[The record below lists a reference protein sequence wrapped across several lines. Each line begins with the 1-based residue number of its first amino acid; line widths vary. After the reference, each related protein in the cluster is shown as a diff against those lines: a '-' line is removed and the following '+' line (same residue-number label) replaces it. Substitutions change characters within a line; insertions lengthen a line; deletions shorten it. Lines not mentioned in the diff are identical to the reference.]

1 MKIQKRSNIIFHYF
15 FYCVIG
21 FIYILISLS
30 FIQNA
35 YSQQRTS
42 LGDPVI
48 PLAILTKDD
57 QGKPLKFPSAVFCDH
72 KTGEI
77 YVVSSGSS
85 KVVIY
90 SPDYFPEISIGAG
103 RGIDAPRGVY
113 VDKLGNIY
121 ITQGPTSNHPS
132 EITVLNAA
140 LFPIKNIQL
149 TGFKGAK
156 NFIPV
161 NLIEGKDGNLYV
173 TGLGSYGVIVLNKDG
188 KFLKRIVP
196 GKNLYIKHSSV
207 PRIIIT
213 SIAQDKKGDLFML
226 SEATSKIYVYNA
238 SGDFLFSFGQKGGTL
253 GKTSHPR
260 GIAIDNRKQLIYV
273 VDYMRH
279 TVLAYNLRGNFMFE
293 FGGKGWSPGWFNY
306 PTSVA
311 VDKNGNIIIADLFN
325 QRVQVLKIGKPKDL
339 LNFK

>member
-1 MKIQKRSNIIFHYF
+1 MKTFIIELSVFLICLLF
-15 FYCVIG
+15 FIP
-21 FIYILISLS
+21 
-30 FIQNA
+30 NA
-35 YSQQRTS
+35 YTQQSTS

-48 PLAILTKDD
+48 PIAILTKDD
-57 QGKPLKFPSAVFCDH
+57 QGQPLKFPSSVFCDK

-113 VDKLGNIY
+113 IDKKGDIY
-121 ITQGPTSNHPS
+121 ITQGPSSTHPS
-132 EITVLNAA
+132 EITILNAA

-149 TGFKGAK
+149 KGFKGAK

-161 NLIEGKDGNLYV
+161 NLIKGKYGNLYI
-173 TGLGSYGVIVLNKDG
+173 TGLGTYGVIVLNQNG

-196 GKNLYIKHSSV
+196 GKNLYTKHSKT
-207 PRIIIT
+207 PHIIIT
-213 SIAQDKKGDLFML
+213 DIAKDKNGDLFML

-238 SGDFLFSFGQKGGTL
+238 QGDFLYSFGQKGGTL

-260 GIAIDNRKQLIYV
+260 GITIDNNRNLVYV

-279 TVLAYNLRGNFMFE
+279 TVLAYNLKGKFMFE

-306 PTSVA
+306 PTSVS
-311 VDKNGNIIIADLFN
+311 VDKNGDVIVADLFN

-339 LNFK
+339 LQLR

>member
-1 MKIQKRSNIIFHYF
+1 MKIKIFNIFM
-15 FYCVIG
+15 YCFCVYLSI
-21 FIYILISLS
+21 ILILQ
-30 FIQNA
+30 FIFIPNA
-35 YSQQRTS
+35 FSQQRTS

-48 PLAILTKDD
+48 PIAILTKDD
-57 QGKPLKFPSAVFCDH
+57 QGKPLKFPSSVFCDH

-121 ITQGPTSNHPS
+121 ITQGSTSNHPP

-140 LFPIKNIQL
+140 LFPIKNIRL
-149 TGFKGAK
+149 IGFKGAK

-161 NLIEGKDGNLYV
+161 NLIKGKDGNLYV

-188 KFLKRIVP
+188 KFLKRIIP
-196 GKNLYIKHSSV
+196 GKNLYIKNSNAPH
-207 PRIIIT
+207 IIIT
-213 SIAQDKKGDLFML
+213 SIAKDKNGNLFML

-279 TVLAYNLRGNFMFE
+279 TVLAYNFKGDFMFE
-293 FGGKGWSPGWFNY
+293 FGGKGWGPGWFNY
-306 PTSVA
+306 PTGVA
-311 VDKNGNIIIADLFN
+311 VDKNGDVIVADLFN
-325 QRVQVLKIGKPKDL
+325 QRVQILKIGKPKDL

>member
-1 MKIQKRSNIIFHYF
+1 MNNYNSYNRNKIFKIFILF
-15 FYCVIG
+15 FCFTIF
-21 FIYILISLS
+21 FIEP
-30 FIQNA
+30 NA
-35 YSQQRTS
+35 YSQQQTS

-48 PLAILTKDD
+48 PIAILTKDD
-57 QGKPLKFPSAVFCDH
+57 QGKPLKFPSSVFCDQ

-103 RGIDAPRGVY
+103 RGIYAPRGVY
-113 VDKLGNIY
+113 VDKKDNIY
-121 ITQGPTSNHPS
+121 ITQGPTSTHPS

-140 LFPIKNIQL
+140 LFPIKNI
-149 TGFKGAK
+149 TFKGFKGAK
-156 NFIPV
+156 DFIPV
-161 NLIEGKDGNLYV
+161 NLVKGKYGNLYV
-173 TGLGSYGVIVLNKDG
+173 TGLGTYGVIVLNKNG

-196 GKNLYIKHSSV
+196 GRNLYIKHSKV
-207 PRIIIT
+207 PHIIIT
-213 SIAQDKKGDLFML
+213 DIAKDKNGDLFML
-226 SEATSKIYVYNA
+226 SESTSKIYVYNA
-238 SGDFLFSFGQKGGTL
+238 QGDFLYSFGQKGGTL

-260 GIAIDNRKQLIYV
+260 GIAIDNNKNIVYV

-279 TVLAYNLRGNFMFE
+279 TVLAYDLRGRFMFE

-311 VDKNGNIIIADLFN
+311 VDRNGDVIVADLFN
-325 QRVQVLKIGKPKDL
+325 QRVQILKIGKPKDL
-339 LNFK
+339 LQFR